1 MNEEICNRLEG
12 RVLKGKIKDNNK
24 YNFSQS
30 SQFILYQVLGG
41 IMNRVHVNMIIHNDG
56 K

>member
-24 YNFSQS
+24 YDK
-30 SQFILYQVLGG
+30 
-41 IMNRVHVNMIIHNDG
+41 IIRSWVKIKTEENLV
-56 K
+56 

>member
-24 YNFSQS
+24 YN
-30 SQFILYQVLGG
+30 
-41 IMNRVHVNMIIHNDG
+41 
-56 K
+56 